1 MATGD
6 LGKVYE
12 DGETIIRQGESDNS
26 MYVVL
31 EGMVEV
37 VVAEGKEIVRLAVM
51 GEGDFFG
58 EMGLFEHRPHSATV
72 RAVGQAR
79 ILTVDKRTIFR
90 KIKQDPSLA
99 LRLLETM
106 SGRIRQMNTEF
117 LAERTRVPVYPYQ

>member
-1 MATGD
+1 MAAGN

-12 DGETIIRQGESDNS
+12 DRETVIRQGEEGDS

-31 EGMVEV
+31 DGMVEV
-37 VVAEGKEIVRLAVM
+37 VVGQDKEIVRLAVL

-58 EMGLFEHRPHSATV
+58 EMELFEHRPRLATV

-79 ILTVDKRTIFR
+79 ILTVDKRTILR

>member
-79 ILTVDKRTIFR
+79 ILTVDKRTVFR